1 MIQSYDQIKK
11 QANLINDDVDESVF
25 IQKIYSSSYFLC
37 LTIRLVGKSKFLYI
51 GRGSGNE
58 GLWFSD
64 LRVESFLR
72 KRDKFLEYIRKHLS
86 STSFDSLTVDTD
98 DRIFSL
104 NYNKWGRINRF
115 FFFYNARNL
124 YFANHFYDVKS
135 GEMKFFK
142 SWTMKNENQSQVSF
156 NIFDEVGRANLERKS
171 DVGTEVKDITDIAG
185 LLANEKKSAMKGNHG
200 GKSKKFYNRKRRRI
214 LGDLEKVES
223 IKELRELAQSCE
235 DMSKLERIV
244 VVGKVKL
251 KFKNPDH
258 FKRRDEVYTKI
269 KKINKAKEILTLR
282 LADTDDNLVNYTDV
296 QLINNLKTV
305 SPVWK
310 SLKNITEVIKSTE
323 KSYDVINFGNLELGI
338 GLNANGNDQLRSEW
352 AKKSD
357 YWFHL
362 DGDKSPHIIIKLKD
376 LNLTEDVFTVV
387 ASALIFYSKIDY
399 REANLI
405 YTQVKNLK
413 GVKGASGKV
422 IVKKEKRI
430 RVVYNADWKDITF

>member
-1 MIQSYDQIKK
+1 M
-11 QANLINDDVDESVF
+11 
-25 IQKIYSSSYFLC
+25 
-37 LTIRLVGKSKFLYI
+37 
-51 GRGSGNE
+51 
-58 GLWFSD
+58 
-64 LRVESFLR
+64 
-72 KRDKFLEYIRKHLS
+72 
-86 STSFDSLTVDTD
+86 DSD

-135 GEMKFFK
+135 GDMKCFK
-142 SWTMKNENQSQVSF
+142 SWTMKNETQDSVSF
-156 NIFDEVGRANLERKS
+156 EMFDEVGRANLERKS
-171 DVGTEVKDITDIAG
+171 DVGLIVDINQ
-185 LLANEKKSAMKGNHG
+185 LLNKEKISAMKGNTG
-200 GKSKKFYNRKRRRI
+200 GKSKKFFNRKRRRI

-223 IKELRELAQSCE
+223 IKFLRELAETTE
-235 DMSKLERIV
+235 DLSLLERTETIH
-244 VVGKVKL
+244 KVKM

-269 KKINKAKEILTLR
+269 KKLNKAKKILTLR
-282 LADTDDNLVNYTDV
+282 LADTDDSLVNFVDV
-296 QLINNLKTV
+296 QMVNSLKTV

-310 SLKNITEVIKSTE
+310 SLKNKAEVIKSAE
-323 KSYDVINFGNLELGI
+323 KSYEVHDFGNLSLGI
-338 GLNANGNDQLRSEW
+338 GLSSNGNDQLRSEW

-376 LNLTEDVFTVV
+376 LSLTENVFTVV
-387 ASALIFYSKIDY
+387 ASAMISYSKMDY

-422 IVKKEKRI
+422 TYKKEKRI
-430 RVVYNADWKDITF
+430 RVLYNENWKNITL